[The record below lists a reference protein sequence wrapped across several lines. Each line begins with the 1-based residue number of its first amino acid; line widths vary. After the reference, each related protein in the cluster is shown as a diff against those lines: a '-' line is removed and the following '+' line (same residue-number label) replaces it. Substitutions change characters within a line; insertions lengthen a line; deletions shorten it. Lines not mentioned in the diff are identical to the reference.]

1 MKALKLFNVAP
12 FVPEPI
18 RFLEQLAHNMWWCW
32 NGDAIELFR
41 RINPHLWRATQRNP
55 MAFLSAISQSR
66 LEALSE
72 DEGFMGHLQRVKKLF
87 EDDVLKYVDCTP
99 EMKNKRCIAYFSLEF
114 GIHESIRIYSGGL
127 GILAGDHLKSS
138 SDLNIPLVGV
148 GILYRQGF
156 FRQFLN
162 ADGWQQE
169 SYPENELHLMPMVK
183 ARDNDNNQVTISI
196 PMPEGNLHAA
206 VWRLNVGRIPLYMLD
221 TNIPENPPE
230 FRTITAALY
239 DSDKKTRLRQELL
252 LGIGG
257 MRALSALGYNPAVTH
272 MNEGHAAFLG
282 IQRLADMTRQH
293 GLKKE
298 VALEIVR
305 QSSVFTTHT
314 PVPAGNETFKL
325 DLLMP
330 HLEALKKDIEIDPG
344 VIVSMGQPGSGHHN
358 DEISM
363 TLLGLHLARFSN
375 GVSKLH
381 GEVAR
386 HMWAHLWP
394 ASPKEEI
401 PITHITNGVHTP
413 SWLSQDNAVLFDRYI
428 GPEWRSRSKLKE
440 HLEHVGMIPDEEL
453 WRAHELSRSRLIRCA
468 REMLETSLRNR
479 NATRSEIAQAK
490 GILDHDALTIGFAR
504 RFATYKRGN
513 LLLRDPARLM
523 ALLSDEERPV
533 QFIFAGKAHPA
544 DDHGKDFIRQIVHFA
559 RKNNLQRKIVFL
571 ENYNINVARSL
582 VQGADVWL
590 NTPRRPQEASGTS
603 GMKAAVNG
611 VLNLSILDGWWAE
624 GYTTESGWAIGHGE
638 EYDDY
643 EYQDTVEAQ
652 ALFNIIENE
661 VIPTFYERQGGD
673 IPAHWI
679 KMMKASIK
687 MSMPQFTSHRMLSD
701 YNTKFYEPAR
711 RNFEALTANSGEKA
725 VSAVARKARLA
736 SLWHSIKLSLPV
748 ADRDVA
754 SMHVGDKFTVTTDV
768 HLGELTPDEVEVQV
782 YFGKVNSQNE
792 IVESHIEVMAK
803 ASDLG
808 PGNFKYEQEITC
820 EDAGRYGFTSRVTA
834 AGDDCKGEIPGFIT
848 WADGTA
854 V

>member
-41 RINPHLWRATQRNP
+41 RINPHLWRETQRNP
-55 MAFLSAISQSR
+55 MAFLAAISQDR
-66 LEALSE
+66 LQALSE
-72 DEGFMGHLQRVKKLF
+72 DEGFMGHLERVKKQF
-87 EDDVLKYVDCTP
+87 EDDVAKYVDCTP
-99 EMKNKRCIAYFSLEF
+99 DMKCNRCVAYFSLEF

-127 GILAGDHLKSS
+127 GILAGDHLKSA

-148 GILYRQGF
+148 GLLYRQGF
-156 FRQFLN
+156 FRQYLN

-169 SYPENELHLMPMVK
+169 SYPENELHLMPVVK
-183 ARDNDNNQVTISI
+183 ARDNQNNQVTISI
-196 PMPEGNLHAA
+196 PMPEGPLRAA
-206 VWRLNVGRIPLYMLD
+206 VWRLNVGRVPLYLLD
-221 TNIPENPPE
+221 ANIPENPPE
-230 FRTITAALY
+230 FRPITAALY
-239 DSDKKTRLRQELL
+239 DSDKRTRLRQELL

-257 MRALSALGYNPAVTH
+257 MRALEALGYNPSVTH

-282 IQRLADMTRQH
+282 IQRLADLTRKH

-305 QSSVFTTHT
+305 QSNIFTTHT

-330 HLEALKKDIEIDPG
+330 HLEALKHDIGIEPG
-344 VIVSMGQPGSGHHN
+344 VVVSMGQSGANRGS

-363 TLLGLHLARFSN
+363 TLLGLHLARYSN
-375 GVSKLH
+375 GVSELH

-386 HMWAHLWP
+386 RMWSYLWP

-401 PITHITNGVHTP
+401 PITHITNGIHTP
-413 SWLSQDNAVLFDRYI
+413 SWLSQDNAVLFDRYL
-428 GPEWRSRSKLKE
+428 GPEWRSKSKLKE
-440 HLEHVGMIPDEEL
+440 QLAHVNQIPDEEL

-468 REMLETSLRNR
+468 REMFERSLRGR

-513 LLLRDPARLM
+513 LLLRDPARLI
-523 ALLSDEERPV
+523 ALLSNVERPV

-571 ENYNINVARSL
+571 ENYNINVARAL
-582 VQGADVWL
+582 VQGADVWM

-611 VLNLSILDGWWAE
+611 VLNLSILDGWWVE
-624 GYTTESGWAIGHGE
+624 GYNPGAGWAIGHGE
-638 EYDDY
+638 EYDDQ

-652 ALFNIIENE
+652 ALLNIIENE
-661 VIPTFYERQGGD
+661 VIPTFYDREGGD
-673 IPAHWI
+673 LPEQWV
-679 KMMKASIK
+679 KMMKASIS
-687 MSMPQFTSHRMLSD
+687 MSMPQFTSHRMLAD
-701 YNTKFYEPAR
+701 YNSMFYTPAR
-711 RNFEALTANSGEKA
+711 KNFELLIADSGKNAIEA
-725 VSAVARKARLA
+725 VTRKARLA
-736 SLWHSIKLSLPV
+736 SLWHSIRLSLPV

-754 SMHVGDKFTVTTDV
+754 SMHVGDKFKVTTDV
-768 HLGELTPDEVEVQV
+768 HLGELSPGEVEVQV
-782 YFGKVNSQNE
+782 YYGKVNSQNE
-792 IVESHIEVMAK
+792 IIESDIQIMKK
-803 ASDLG
+803 AADLG
-808 PGNFKYEQEITC
+808 NGAYRYEREITC
-820 EDAGRYGFTSRVTA
+820 DSSGRYGFTSRVIA

-848 WADGTA
+848 WAQGA
-854 V
+854 AL